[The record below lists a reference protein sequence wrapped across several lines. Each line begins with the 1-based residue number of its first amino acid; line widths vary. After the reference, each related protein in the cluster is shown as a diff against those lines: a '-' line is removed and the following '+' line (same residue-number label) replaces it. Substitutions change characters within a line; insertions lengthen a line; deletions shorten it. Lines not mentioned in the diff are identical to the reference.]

1 MGGIKVILPKT
12 HKGSFNSSVQLYC
25 AAQIRLP
32 HGYWPNIKVTVIQG
46 YDAQNTSFAP
56 VTSSD
61 NDVPHSSIHTKPSS
75 SSCSFQLRG
84 YSRYHFGS
92 QSGKNEEPGN
102 RVLSNI
108 LYIQ

>member
-1 MGGIKVILPKT
+1 MHVRSYMKIHFLIISYQKISISKFDEDYFVVFSFIKLKIFV
-12 HKGSFNSSVQLYC
+12 LYY
-25 AAQIRLP
+25 L
-32 HGYWPNIKVTVIQG
+32 G

-84 YSRYHFGS
+84 INRKTYKY
-92 QSGKNEEPGN
+92 KNK
-102 RVLSNI
+102 I
-108 LYIQ
+108 LIETHRTANLLH

>member
-1 MGGIKVILPKT
+1 MIYISYFKP
-12 HKGSFNSSVQLYC
+12 SFVERNKYEHSLKC
-25 AAQIRLP
+25 FL
-32 HGYWPNIKVTVIQG
+32 NLIQNDYFCHLG

-84 YSRYHFGS
+84 INRKTYKY
-92 QSGKNEEPGN
+92 KNK
-102 RVLSNI
+102 I
-108 LYIQ
+108 LIETHRTANLLH